1 MAPHTAEGFLDGQN
15 VSCPGYRSLSS
26 PFLAP
31 QGLHGKA
38 VTTVF
43 FIPFPVVVTK
53 YPASAISM
61 DTVCVPWSWRYNQ
74 FIMAG
79 RKFRQQV
86 LPEAAS
92 HINSTVRKQRAMS
105 TSFLSARFFHLYRPK
120 NGPSHNGYVF
130 HCQVHVKKIIP
141 PRHAQR
147 PISHVILDPIK
158 LAGSHNYH
166 KLNPSR
172 RKDIMPSPAGL

>member
-1 MAPHTAEGFLDGQN
+1 MAPHTAEGFLDGRN
-15 VSCPGYRSLSS
+15 VSCPGYRSLPS
-26 PFLAP
+26 PFLTP
-31 QGLHGKA
+31 QDLHGKV

-53 YPASAISM
+53 YPASTISM
-61 DTVCVPWSWRYNQ
+61 DTVCVTWSWRYNQ

-79 RKFRQQV
+79 KFRQQV

-92 HINSTVRKQRAMS
+92 HINPTVRKQRARS
-105 TSFLSARFFHLYRPK
+105 PSFLSARFLRLCRPK
-120 NGPSHNGYVF
+120 NGPSHNGYVL
-130 HCQVHVKKIIP
+130 HCQVRIMKIILS
-141 PRHAQR
+141 RHAQR
-147 PISHVILDPIK
+147 PISLMILDPIK

-172 RKDIMPSPAGL
+172 RKDVMPSPAGL